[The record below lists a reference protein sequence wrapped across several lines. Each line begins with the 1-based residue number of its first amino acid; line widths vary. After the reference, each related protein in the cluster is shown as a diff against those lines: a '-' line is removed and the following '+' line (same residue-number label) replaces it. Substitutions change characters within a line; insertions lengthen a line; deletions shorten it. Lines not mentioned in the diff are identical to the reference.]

1 MEEKLMQDRLD
12 ACGEARAQGRR
23 LSVFEEDIKRE
34 MAEMV
39 KPGQNSVTVDG
50 TRYRAIYTPSVG
62 MFILEPLPERREVE
76 IEFRNQ
82 AVRLIVSKRPESQ
95 SFHVH
100 EVLGDEYLRALESVV
115 EFGCQ
120 REIAEAWD
128 AAVEVAA

>member
-1 MEEKLMQDRLD
+1 MQDRLD
-12 ACGEARAQGRR
+12 ACGEARAHGRR

-34 MAEMV
+34 MAAMM
-39 KPGQNSVTVDG
+39 KPGQDSVTFDG
-50 TRYRAIYTPSVG
+50 IRYRAIYTPSVG
-62 MFILEPLPERREVE
+62 MFILETLPERREVE

-82 AVRLIVSKRPESQ
+82 AVRIIVSRRDDSPL
-95 SFHVH
+95 FHVH
-100 EVLGDEYLRALESVV
+100 EVLGDEYLRALEAVV